1 MPRRYKIE
9 IAPTGYR
16 SLAGIKN
23 KKTIGEI
30 AKVIDGLAQAPGE
43 QGKAL
48 LGPLEG
54 VKSVRAAR
62 ERFRVLY
69 REDARKRVVSVL
81 LIGERAPGQDADV
94 YALAQKLLKTLS
106 RKPQRYRS
114 Q

>member
-16 SLAGIKN
+16 SLEALKS
-23 KKTIGEI
+23 KKTLREVV
-30 AKVIDGLAQAPGE
+30 KVIDELAQAPDE

-48 LGPLEG
+48 VGPLEG
-54 VKSVRAAR
+54 VRSVRAAR

-69 REDARKRVVSVL
+69 RVDGRKRVVSVL

-94 YALAQKLLKTLS
+94 YALAQKLLQTFTRRGKEN
-106 RKPQRYRS
+106 
-114 Q
+114 